1 MPSTGER
8 DPPTQHT
15 PRRCAVKRRI
25 KQLITEAEV
34 RTNGVIPFVQRR
46 TPPEPQPPAERVRA
60 SFRFPLLPD
69 LESAIHED
77 IRERRLLSYAEAGAR
92 LGCCAEKM
100 RLDARGYPVIRAGR
114 THKIP
119 ESVFRL
125 IVRER
130 ALGGTG

>member
-1 MPSTGER
+1 M
-8 DPPTQHT
+8 
-15 PRRCAVKRRI
+15 KRRI
-25 KQLITEAEV
+25 KQLIAEADV
-34 RTNGVIPFVQRR
+34 RANGVIPFVQRHER
-46 TPPEPQPPAERVRA
+46 TPPPQHPAARQA
-60 SFRFPLLPD
+60 FRFPALAPE
-69 LESAIHED
+69 LEMAIHDD
-77 IRERRLLSYAEAGAR
+77 IRERRLLTYAEAGGR